1 MFRLFSEGPAEE
13 KASKRTPIRLG
24 MALIAVVG
32 MLLAPLALAASA
44 QVKSHATL
52 QGSYVAVTPFR
63 IVDTRTG
70 ATDPATYAGQT
81 VASGATLAVQVTGV
95 GTTAV
100 PTGALAAVLNVTA
113 VGPTA
118 NGFLSLY
125 AAPAA
130 TTEPTFSDLN
140 FAAGETVANLVT
152 VPLSATGGIEIYN
165 HNGKT
170 DVLVDVEGYYTAT
183 PLTNGSGL
191 YNAISPVRA
200 LGTLAAG
207 AAVAANSSVAIP
219 VTGTT
224 TGVPASATAVV
235 GNVTAAGAT
244 ASSFLSLY
252 PAPAVTTEPTFSN
265 LNFGIQKTNVAI
277 ANRVT
282 VPIGTGGDIEVY
294 NHAGSVNVDFDVDGY
309 YTGIGGT
316 GSVFTPITPV
326 RVADTRTASL
336 VGTETPI
343 AANTTEKFVVATTT
357 PASGIPATATAVA
370 TNVTVVPA
378 DAAGYLTE
386 FPTSTATN
394 PVASDI
400 NWVANE
406 TPAVPNFT
414 IADTAG
420 TGDVNVYASPGASI
434 NVLMD
439 AFGYFST
446 FASGPIMVSATVTD
460 NMIAVTF
467 NEAVSCPQV
476 FVNDWAYDWTG
487 AASGGAVTNCTN
499 GSTLVPAAPD
509 VLDLAGG
516 FTLPGTTGG
525 SLTYNAQAAPLPGNS
540 VFETGTTT
548 TEGTQTLAVSAAV
561 VPAMVSAYFVSTTSS
576 LVITYNEDVV
586 CPTNA
591 DANGDFVYTYTGVAT
606 GSVTACAVGAAG
618 THTLTLTI
626 GTANAEPSTGAQI
639 VYTVPTTNG
648 GNSAAN
654 SVWAAGTLAAP
665 VYAATQTL
673 AFSAFS
679 TPVMDSAV
687 VTGATITIT
696 YNDVMNCPATGA
708 DGDFVYDYATGLS
721 GGTIT
726 GCTFAGDTVI
736 LAGAFTLPGTSGA
749 SIVYTSPGSPSQTNA
764 VFATV
769 DFPQFPATQTLA
781 LAATP
786 APAITGATW
795 TSATTLT
802 LAYNEA
808 VTCPAAADADF
819 VYDSASATS
828 GGAITACTSTGG
840 AAPFTMTLTG
850 AAFTAPTTSASV
862 IYTEPATP
870 SATTAVFATGT
881 SVYAATQTQAL
892 AVMVS
897 AVVTPGV
904 SIAITY
910 SVPMSCPTVAGALNG
925 HAIFTY
931 DYTVGLLG
939 GDVTGCTASGDVV
952 TLAGAFNANMG
963 SASLLYTAPG
973 AVNTGTTVF
982 AGAAASPIF
991 PYTPQTISGAAV

>member
-52 QGSYVAVTPFR
+52 QGSYVAVAPFR

-81 VASGATLAVQVTGV
+81 IASGGTLAVQVTGV

-140 FAAGETVANLVT
+140 FAPGETVANLVT

-357 PASGIPATATAVA
+357 SGIPATATAVA

-446 FASGPIMVSATVTD
+446 YVSGPIMVSAVVSDNEILVTY
-460 NMIAVTF
+460 
-467 NEAVSCPQV
+467 NEAVSCPQTATDV
-476 FVNDWAYDWTG
+476 STDFAYDWTG
-487 AASGGAVTNCTN
+487 SASGN
-499 GSTLVPAAPD
+499 GILSCSPGTGFTTPAPD
-509 VLDLAGG
+509 ELELTPNSV
-516 FTLPGTTGG
+516 FILPGSTGG
-525 SLTYNAQAAPLPGNS
+525 SLIYSAPGSPTLVNS
-540 VFETGTTT
+540 VYATSTSTL
-548 TEGTQTLAVSAAV
+548 EGGQTLAVTAAA
-561 VPAMVSAYFVSTTSS
+561 VPAMVSAIYTTAGT
-576 LVITYNEDVV
+576 LVVTYNEDVS
-586 CPTNA
+586 CANSA
-591 DANGDFVYTYTGVAT
+591 DGDFVYTYSGVGTTSIA
-606 GSVTACAVGAAG
+606 GCAGNGVGTDAL
-618 THTLTLTI
+618 TLTLGADTPP
-626 GTANAEPSTGAQI
+626 GTGAQLAYTVPSTGNSTTAAVTS
-639 VYTVPTTNG
+639 VYASTATT
-648 GNSAAN
+648 
-654 SVWAAGTLAAP
+654 P

-673 AFSAFS
+673 PTADFTPPKMVSAMVAS
-679 TPVMDSAV
+679 
-687 VTGATITIT
+687 GAITVT
-696 YNDVMNCPATGA
+696 YNNEVMNCPGATA

-726 GCTFAGDTVI
+726 SCTAHGTDVLT
-736 LAGAFTLPGTSGA
+736 LNSSGGLTLPGASGA
-749 SIVYTSPGSPSQTNA
+749 SLAYTEPTTDSQIA
-764 VFATV
+764 SVFATV
-769 DFPQFPATQTLA
+769 DYPQYPPTQTLA
-781 LAATP
+781 LAANP
-786 APAITGATW
+786 APAMIGATYNPAGAVVV
-795 TSATTLT
+795 SF
-802 LAYNEA
+802 NEA
-808 VTCPAAADADF
+808 VTCAGGTADTDF
-819 VYDSASATS
+819 VYDSSSGTS
-828 GGAITACTSTGG
+828 GGAITSCTNTGAGPAFQVTLAG
-840 AAPFTMTLTG
+840 A
-850 AAFTAPTTSASV
+850 AAFTAPTSTASV
-862 IYTEPATP
+862 IYTEPAAP
-870 SATTAVFATGT
+870 SAATAVFATGT
-881 SVYAATQTQAL
+881 SVYSASQTQPL

-897 AVVTPGV
+897 AVVTTGV

-910 SVPMSCPTVAGALNG
+910 SVPMSCPTPATGAD
-925 HAIFTY
+925 AEFTY
-931 DYTVGLLG
+931 LSAIAVPG
-939 GDVTGCTASGDVV
+939 GTATGCTASGDVV
-952 TLAGAFNANMG
+952 TLSGAFNAPQG
-963 SASLLYTAPG
+963 SASLAYAYTASTTT
-973 AVNTGTTVF
+973 AVFGGTSTNQVY
-982 AGAAASPIF
+982 APA
-991 PYTPQTISGAAV
+991 QMISGAAL